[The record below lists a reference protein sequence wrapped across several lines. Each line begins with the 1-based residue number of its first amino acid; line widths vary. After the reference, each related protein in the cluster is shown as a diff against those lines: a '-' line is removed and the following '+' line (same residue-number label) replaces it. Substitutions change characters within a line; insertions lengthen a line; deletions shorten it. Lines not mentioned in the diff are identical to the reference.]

1 LFDSL
6 LCSSYSYL
14 VLTKEFV
21 AQNSVLFGVLDRLP
35 KPTNSGCPNQFFET
49 TVITQHNKSE

>member
-14 VLTKEFV
+14 VLTKEYV
-21 AQNSVLFGVLDRLP
+21 AQNCVLLGVLDRLLE
-35 KPTNSGCPNQFFET
+35 PTNSGCPNQLFET
-49 TVITQHNKSE
+49 TVITQHNKPE